1 MYYKKTRNQV
11 STDSIIIFKALLINL
26 IYALYHLTG
35 YELFNYFGILV
46 LSLCII
52 YESPE
57 EDFYLFFSLGCF
69 YKLIT
74 IFSKSIFFVFEFV
87 SIIKVLKK
95 NNYSLSIF
103 GLFVIICLVLIDVI
117 FDFPA
122 VTIGS
127 FICTIFH
134 FLYGAVILSTSFG
147 KDIRPITLLKI
158 CYVTSLLLL
167 VYIVLNSSIN
177 GVSLLE
183 YANSEY
189 SYNRLG
195 NETSDIL
202 GAMSIPTYAGFVITS
217 AFILFTKSNCKLI
230 EKIIYILGFTYAI
243 ITGLL
248 SVSRTFVLVIS
259 VFLIFMIFSILLER
273 KKKNGIIFLAII
285 VIIAIVGI
293 NVFNEQIIIAVE
305 KILERF
311 SIHSSIDSSGR
322 TEIWLDCFKYLEAN
336 PLNLLFGSGNN
347 NYLIVGNTN
356 DYLFKMSSHSL
367 YLDAIMAW
375 GILGTTLFVLLLIRW
390 CRIIKNRKGQFV
402 FWIPF
407 LVYMSARFLGGSF
420 VYFDSYIYLIAI
432 LIIGLKG
439 YNNKVNIS

>member
-1 MYYKKTRNQV
+1 MYYKKTRKQV
-11 STDSIIIFKALLINL
+11 LNDSITISKALLINL

-35 YELFNYFGILV
+35 NEIFNYLGILV
-46 LSLCII
+46 LGLCII

-57 EDFYLFFSLGCF
+57 EDFCLFFSLGCF

-74 IFSKSIFFVFEFV
+74 FFSKSIFFVFEFV
-87 SIIKVLKK
+87 SIFKILKK
-95 NNYSLSIF
+95 NNYNLSIF
-103 GLFVIICLVLIDVI
+103 GFFVVIFLVTIDVI
-117 FDFPA
+117 FDFA
-122 VTIGS
+122 TITIGS

-134 FLYGAVILSTSFG
+134 FLYSAVILSTSFG
-147 KDIRPITLLKI
+147 KDIRPATLLKV
-158 CYVTSLLLL
+158 CFVSAFFLLI
-167 VYIVLNSSIN
+167 YIVFNSSIN
-177 GVSLLE
+177 GISLLE

-189 SYNRLG
+189 SYIRLG
-195 NETSDIL
+195 NETSDIM

-230 EKIIYILGFTYAI
+230 GKIIYILGFTFAV

-248 SVSRTFVLVIS
+248 SVSRTFVLVIG
-259 VFLIFMIFSILLER
+259 VFLIFMILSILLE
-273 KKKNGIIFLAII
+273 KNKKNGIVFLAII
-285 VIIAIVGI
+285 VTIVIVGI
-293 NVFNEQIIIAVE
+293 NVFNEQIEIAVE

-311 SIHSSIDSSGR
+311 SIHSSADSSGR
-322 TEIWLDCFKYLEAN
+322 TEIWLDCFKYLGDN

-375 GILGTTLFVLLLIRW
+375 GILGTTLFVFLLIKW
-390 CRIIKNRKGQFV
+390 CRSIKSRKEQFV

-407 LVYMSARFLGGSF
+407 LVYMSSRFLGGSF